1 MSSSS
6 TLRVRLL
13 FFFVCC
19 CYSVFVVFIKRVDAA
34 APKGPTGNVSRVED
48 AEYFHIYYGQTFK
61 VVKNGVDG
69 KSYLLIQDNTKM
81 ATRTKYCTG
90 RIKSFVVP
98 LFNYSID
105 TSDFPG
111 FAVSFFELL
120 GMVESLKAI
129 TSDSITSE
137 CILKAYSER
146 NIEVVNKTDTEK
158 LSHFTAHFVSN
169 SDGQQLCNFATFLP
183 SEEDAPLQRA
193 EWIKYLGAFMNQE
206 VRANQVF
213 DAVKANYMCL
223 MNSAANRTTSF
234 KSVVAWL
241 QYKEGIWSF
250 NEDAYKLKFVTDA
263 GGENIDNTIRKNTYN
278 ASNPEELDELHAIL
292 STVDVVIDETYAGD
306 PQAYNQSTFLD
317 NLKVEDGSC
326 FSFLTDQNLWRYDK
340 RMRNPSSIDWF
351 DSGVSQ
357 PQLFLADLLEA
368 FFPTGNYTTTYL
380 RNLAKDEQ
388 VTSIIDPQKC
398 NRESSQPME
407 PIIISCQ

>member
-6 TLRVRLL
+6 LPRVCL
-13 FFFVCC
+13 FFFCC
-19 CYSVFVVFIKRVDAA
+19 CYSVFVVFVKSVDAA

-105 TSDFPG
+105 TSDFP
-111 FAVSFFELL
+111 VSFFELL
-120 GMVESLKAI
+120 GLVESLKAI

-137 CILKAYSER
+137 CILKAYSEG
-146 NIEVVNKTDTEK
+146 NIEIVNKTDMEK
-158 LSHFTAHFVSN
+158 LSHFTAHFISHF
-169 SDGQQLCNFATFLP
+169 DGQQLCNFATFPP

-193 EWIKYLGAFMNQE
+193 EWIKYIGAFMNAE

-223 MNSAANRTTSF
+223 MNSATNRTTSF

-241 QYKEGIWSF
+241 EYKEGIWSF

-278 ASNPEELDELHAIL
+278 ASIPEELDELHAIL
-292 STVDVVIDETYAGD
+292 STVDVVIDETNAAD
-306 PQAYNQSTFLD
+306 PQTYNLSTFLD
-317 NLKVEDGSC
+317 NIKIEDGSC
-326 FSFLTDQNLWRYDK
+326 FSFLTGHNLWRYDK
-340 RMRNPSSIDWF
+340 RMRSPGSIDWF
-351 DSGVSQ
+351 DAGIAQ
-357 PQLFLADLLEA
+357 PHLVLADLLEA

-380 RNLAKDEQ
+380 RNLAKEEE
-388 VTSIIDPQKC
+388 VISIDPQKC
-398 NRESSQPME
+398 NRDSSQPME
-407 PIIISCQ
+407 PVIIPCQ